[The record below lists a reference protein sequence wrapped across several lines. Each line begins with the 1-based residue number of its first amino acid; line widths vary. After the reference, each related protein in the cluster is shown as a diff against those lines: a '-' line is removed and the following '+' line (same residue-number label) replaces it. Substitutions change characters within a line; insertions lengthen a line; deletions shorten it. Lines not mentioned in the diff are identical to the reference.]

1 MGDFQPAEKPKVP
14 WSLPKAEMHV
24 HISLALANES
34 FIRRVKKKRTPLT
47 LDFLVDRETR
57 YYPNL
62 KKFHHTYEA
71 MRHMTSTN
79 QELAST
85 VQRYLER
92 IAREGAIYAEISN
105 SFRNEAIF
113 DQQIEAIEAGIEA
126 AKVNTGLETRIV
138 VTTLRDHGG
147 EQALKAVNHLIKSPK
162 KYVGAFGLVGDESL
176 NYMDEFETALHK
188 AWHEAGIGL
197 TPHVAEQYLH
207 NAVDFLSSVP
217 KEAFTYDKKDKRQ
230 LRVGHGVLI
239 HRSSELLK
247 MFQDKDIC
255 LEICLSANKRISLP
269 EETKQQPLTQVVE
282 AQDKSI
288 KITADNPLQ
297 DYYQSIE
304 AHPIKTIFD
313 AGVPIC
319 LGSDNPLLLNTN
331 IGKEHA
337 LAHKAGITDHEDHL
351 KITRNAIKFANVDY
365 ETRKKLFK
373 KIEKYEQKSKKG
385 YPNKSMLGYQQAFVK
400 D

>member
-1 MGDFQPAEKPKVP
+1 MGNFQPIDTPKVP

-34 FIRRVKKKRTPLT
+34 FIRRVKKKRTPLS
-47 LDFLVDRETR
+47 LDFLIDRETR
-57 YYPNL
+57 YYPDL

-105 SFRNEAIF
+105 SFRNPESF
-113 DQQIEAIEAGIEA
+113 DAQIEAVEEGIKA
-126 AKVNTGLETRIV
+126 AKENTGLETRIV

-147 EQALKAVNHLIKSPK
+147 EKALEAVKHLKRSPK

-176 NYMDEFETALHK
+176 NTMNEFSESLHY

-217 KEAFTYDKKDKRQ
+217 EEAFDYNKKDHRQ

-239 HRSSELLK
+239 HRSSELLRLFK
-247 MFQDKDIC
+247 ERNIC

-269 EETKQQPLTQVVE
+269 EETKKQPLTQEVI
-282 AQDKSI
+282 AQDQSL
-288 KITADNPLQ
+288 KIIADNPLQ

-304 AHPIKTIFD
+304 EHPIKTIVD
-313 AGVPIC
+313 AGVPVC

-337 LAHKAGITDHEDHL
+337 LAHKAGLTKHEDHL
-351 KITRNAIKFANVDY
+351 NITRNAIKFANVDY
-365 ETRKKLFK
+365 ETRKKLSK
-373 KIEKYEQKSKKG
+373 KIDRYVEKSKKG
-385 YPNKSMLGYQQAFVK
+385 YPNRSMLGYQQAFVK